1 MVPDFTSRRH
11 GSATNAP
18 LQSPR
23 EIRSVSRSTPEGD
36 ADGAEWQAR
45 TSPTLVRA
53 VRPLVRAMARLHA
66 VTCDGID
73 NIPKDGPAILVGNH
87 GMLGYESLLFF
98 ERILTEC
105 GRLPIG
111 LADRWFFK
119 VPGLRDVLVRLG
131 GAYGNIT
138 NGLDALRR
146 GELLVIYPG
155 GARETLK
162 HERDKYRL
170 QWEQSLGFA
179 RLAIAAGVPIVPF
192 AAAGVDDA
200 FRVVGH
206 LRGSGQLLMGHPKY
220 DLPVVWGKR
229 GILPRPVPFSFHF
242 GEPIAPPAGA
252 RADDDDDVRELHGR
266 AWTRAAE
273 LLKEA
278 VARWTAT
285 RGHEEDP

>member
-1 MVPDFTSRRH
+1 M
-11 GSATNAP
+11 
-18 LQSPR
+18 
-23 EIRSVSRSTPEGD
+23 
-36 ADGAEWQAR
+36 
-45 TSPTLVRA
+45 LVRA

-66 VTCDGID
+66 VTCEGIE

-98 ERILTEC
+98 ERILTDC

-111 LADRWFFK
+111 LADRWFFR

-131 GAYGNIT
+131 GAYGSMP
-138 NGLDALRR
+138 NGLAALER
-146 GELLVIYPG
+146 GELLVVYPG

-206 LRGSGQLLMGHPKY
+206 LGGSGQLLMGHSKY
-220 DLPVVWGKR
+220 DLPLVWGER

-252 RADDDDDVRELHGR
+252 RADDEVVVRELHGR
-266 AWTRAAE
+266 AWTIATAM
-273 LLKEA
+273 LKAA
-278 VARWTAT
+278 VARWTENQD
-285 RGHEEDP
+285 REEDS